1 MTKTIKRDYYQIL
14 QISRN
19 ATYEEVKKAYR
30 KLAMKYHPDHNKSAN
45 AEFMFKQISEAY
57 QVLSNPEKRKR
68 YDDNYV
74 PGAETQTKDIMELYD
89 CPFCGSLI
97 EPNTHKCPFCGSKI
111 LWNVET
117 NEDPILANF
126 AMILSILVPPVGLI
140 LSLFGKHDYISRRL
154 WKRCN
159 CSFVFSIILSI
170 ALIAGIITFCF
181 I

>member
-1 MTKTIKRDYYQIL
+1 M
-14 QISRN
+14 
-19 ATYEEVKKAYR
+19 
-30 KLAMKYHPDHNKSAN
+30 P
-45 AEFMFKQISEAY
+45 
-57 QVLSNPEKRKR
+57 NPEKQKR

-159 CSFVFSIILSI
+159 CSFIFSIILSI